1 MTPCVTHSTSPAPAM
16 ETATS
21 GDLELGT
28 GVIADVY
35 RQLTFTGY
43 SLGERQCVCVGN
55 TIRMFEIKLSFDKI
69 PSI

>member
-1 MTPCVTHSTSPAPAM
+1 M

-43 SLGERQCVCVGN
+43 SLGERQHAKHFCALN
-55 TIRMFEIKLSFDKI
+55 KSILW
-69 PSI
+69 PSW

>member
-1 MTPCVTHSTSPAPAM
+1 M

-35 RQLTFTGY
+35 RL
-43 SLGERQCVCVGN
+43 L
-55 TIRMFEIKLSFDKI
+55 IRRGAAC
-69 PSI
+69 